1 MQTFLLNFEIKGL
14 FYVNCISFSFYKIS
28 QSFVFILSF
37 EGGVHHKIS
46 KISIIKKAELD
57 MEIYG
62 NFEWNE

>member
-1 MQTFLLNFEIKGL
+1 MLTVLVSVFTKSRNHLCLL
-14 FYVNCISFSFYKIS
+14 CHS
-28 QSFVFILSF
+28 SF

-62 NFEWNE
+62 NFE